1 MFDICSVCGWEDD
14 NVQFADPDFRGGAN
28 FFSLNE
34 YRKTFLEGKDVK
46 KLQKEAEIEYESHVK
61 QEYAIKIRTLLRK
74 RINYGSADYWTQENK
89 KELIDFVIANSFEF
103 RRFRKETATEE
114 ENVLLDESGINFDNC
129 KTPCKRKR
137 DNTLFE
143 Y

>member
-1 MFDICSVCGWEDD
+1 
-14 NVQFADPDFRGGAN
+14 
-28 FFSLNE
+28 
-34 YRKTFLEGKDVK
+34 
-46 KLQKEAEIEYESHVK
+46 EAEIEYESHVK